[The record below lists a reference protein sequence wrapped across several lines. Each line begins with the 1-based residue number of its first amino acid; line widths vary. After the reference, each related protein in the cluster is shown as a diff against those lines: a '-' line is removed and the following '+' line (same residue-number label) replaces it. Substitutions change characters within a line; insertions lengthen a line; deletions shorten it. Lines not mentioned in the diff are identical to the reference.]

1 MPAAPTTTSCCDGGV
16 KLYERREA
24 LLHAKTAVIDGVWAT
39 VGSTNL
45 DWRSFLHNQE
55 LTAVIL
61 GHRFRREDARGLRAR
76 PRRLRTR
83 SPSRPGAAARV
94 GTRAKEWFGRLWEYW
109 L

>member
-1 MPAAPTTTSCCDGGV
+1 V
-16 KLYERREA
+16 QIYERREA
-24 LLHAKTAVIDGVWAT
+24 LLHAKTAVIDGVWVT

-61 GHRFRREDARGLRAR
+61 GSEFGAKMREAFERDLAVSNQITLEAWRSRGI
-76 PRRLRTR
+76 
-83 SPSRPGAAARV
+83 